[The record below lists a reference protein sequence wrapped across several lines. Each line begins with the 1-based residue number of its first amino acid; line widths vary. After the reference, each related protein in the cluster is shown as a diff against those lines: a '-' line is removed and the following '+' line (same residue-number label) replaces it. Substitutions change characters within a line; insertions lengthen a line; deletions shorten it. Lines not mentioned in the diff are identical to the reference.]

1 MNRKIIASILA
12 AAILIPAMTDAKT
25 TRRKLSIFSPNI
37 PKSTVIAPSDG
48 AVEFTYEYSYNV
60 DSTGKPDGTRESDTM
75 ILQIASDGVSKFS
88 SLTNIMAD
96 SVCMTTTPEQR
107 VDAILEGKLKRGE
120 MMCIFK
126 NYPLAGRVTHTEQIC
141 QDWFRY
147 DEEMPVMDWEL
158 TDSTKT
164 ILGYECAGAETDFRG
179 RHWRVFYTPD
189 IPLMEGPWKLHG
201 LPGLIME
208 AKADGEEYTFG
219 CIGIRTASPRE
230 ITLYDVP
237 YNNTDRR
244 KYYDTR
250 HRFDI
255 NPYGYFESS
264 GGGTISVSDEDGNPV
279 LDAFDATDIP
289 YDYIERD
296 WRDLK

>member
-1 MNRKIIASILA
+1 MLA

-60 DSTGKPDGTRESDTM
+60 DSIGKSDGTRESDTM

-126 NYPLAGRVTHTEQIC
+126 NYPSVGRVTHTEQIC

>member
-1 MNRKIIASILA
+1 
-12 AAILIPAMTDAKT
+12 
-25 TRRKLSIFSPNI
+25 
-37 PKSTVIAPSDG
+37 
-48 AVEFTYEYSYNV
+48 
-60 DSTGKPDGTRESDTM
+60 
-75 ILQIASDGVSKFS
+75 
-88 SLTNIMAD
+88 
-96 SVCMTTTPEQR
+96 
-107 VDAILEGKLKRGE
+107 
-120 MMCIFK
+120 
-126 NYPLAGRVTHTEQIC
+126 
-141 QDWFRY
+141 
-147 DEEMPVMDWEL
+147 
-158 TDSTKT
+158 
-164 ILGYECAGAETDFRG
+164 
-179 RHWRVFYTPD
+179 
-189 IPLMEGPWKLHG
+189 MEGPWKLHG